1 MCSHA
6 YALAGRAEP
15 ARYHAE
21 RCMAIVEA
29 NGIADFDLVYANEAM
44 ARSLALAG
52 AMDEA
57 GRYLERPHATPIAD
71 DEDRSIVEADLAAE
85 PWYRPQRVPER
96 PPGQR
101 QPGLGATASR
111 RSRALLGHVPAGD
124 VVEAIVVGEHLDD
137 REAAPCP
144 AGA

>member
-21 RCMAIVEA
+21 RCLAIVEA

-52 AMDEA
+52 ALDEA
-57 GRYLERPHATPIAD
+57 GRYLAAAHATPIAD
-71 DEDRSIVEADLAAE
+71 DEDRSIAEADLAAE
-85 PWYRPQRVPER
+85 PWYGAERLDRRRPSASAA
-96 PPGQR
+96 
-101 QPGLGATASR
+101 LGAAASR
-111 RSRALLGHVPAGD
+111 RPRALLGHVPAGD
-124 VVEAIVVGEHLDD
+124 VGEAIVVGEHLHD
-137 REAAPCP
+137 RAGAPCP

>member
-21 RCMAIVEA
+21 RCLAIVEA
-29 NGIADFDLVYANEAM
+29 NAIADFDLVYANEAM

-52 AMDEA
+52 DLDEA
-57 GRYLERPHATPIAD
+57 SRYLAAARATPVAD

-85 PWYRPQRVPER
+85 PWY
-96 PPGQR
+96 
-101 QPGLGATASR
+101 GLA
-111 RSRALLGHVPAGD
+111 
-124 VVEAIVVGEHLDD
+124 
-137 REAAPCP
+137 
-144 AGA
+144 